1 MLFRSLVGFNNT
13 SFSIQNVV
21 AGDFCVKI
29 HVRSKCDGFLWALV
43 VVYGAAQEERK
54 PDFLAEL
61 VPICDGETL
70 PMLIGGDFNIIRR
83 EEEKNNS
90 NFNARWPVVFN
101 AIIESLDLKEIQ
113 LSGRQYT
120 WASRRETPTYEK
132 LDRFL
137 ASVEWEQKYPLVS
150 VHAMTRAGSDHTPLI
165 INSGEQEIGRAHV

>member
-1 MLFRSLVGFNNT
+1 MVDRGGILVGFNNA

-29 HVRSKCDGFLWALV
+29 HVRSKYDGFLWALV

-61 VPICDGETL
+61 VRICDGETL

-150 VHAMTRAGSDHTPLI
+150 VHAMTRA
-165 INSGEQEIGRAHV
+165 QIGRAHV